1 MVRNVGAVDSYIR
14 VLIGVAFLLN
24 IFALKTGVIGTIVLL
39 VLALI
44 SLVTA
49 YTGYCGLYKIFNIST
64 SPSTSALPDAEPQS
78 VEENKQEAATAAIE
92 QEERG
97 VSGDDKSEDAEGSA

>member
-1 MVRNVGAVDSYIR
+1 MVRNVGAADGYIR

-24 IFALKTGVIGTIVLL
+24 IFALETEVIGTIVLL

-64 SPSTSALPDAEPQS
+64 SPSTSALPDAEPPS
-78 VEENKQEAATAAIE
+78 VEENKQEAATAVIE

-97 VSGDDKSEDAEGSA
+97 ISGNDRSGDVG